1 MFSLKRKRVNS
12 SWDDFVDELRDQID
26 SKYKQVNT
34 METSPLQ
41 VMLYLSPIAR
51 VPFTIFSYLDNPD
64 YDGIVDLNPV
74 TSQGK
79 TKLTLTV
86 KYSNNSKRSNVHAT
100 NSYVL
105 QSPKKFM
112 EENLKLRNGKVIAS
126 VENLIKEVQN
136 YFRSQMDWGNAPYT
150 IIYHKKH
157 NQLIVRFRFITKSL
171 QFNIMGESIVLGSS
185 WIEYNQRKNS
195 FFLVTILDNCV

>member
-51 VPFTIFSYLDNPD
+51 VPFSMFSYLDNPD

-86 KYSNNSKRSNVHAT
+86 KYGNNSKRSSVEAT

-105 QSPKKFM
+105 QSPKRFM
-112 EENLKLRNGKVIAS
+112 EENLKLRNQEVIAS
-126 VENLIKEVQN
+126 VGNLIKEVQN

-171 QFNIMGESIVLGSS
+171 KFNIMGESIVLGSS

>member
-1 MFSLKRKRVNS
+1 
-12 SWDDFVDELRDQID
+12 
-26 SKYKQVNT
+26 
-34 METSPLQ
+34 
-41 VMLYLSPIAR
+41 
-51 VPFTIFSYLDNPD
+51 
-64 YDGIVDLNPV
+64 
-74 TSQGK
+74 
-79 TKLTLTV
+79 
-86 KYSNNSKRSNVHAT
+86 
-100 NSYVL
+100 
-105 QSPKKFM
+105 M

-126 VENLIKEVQN
+126 VENLIKEVRN